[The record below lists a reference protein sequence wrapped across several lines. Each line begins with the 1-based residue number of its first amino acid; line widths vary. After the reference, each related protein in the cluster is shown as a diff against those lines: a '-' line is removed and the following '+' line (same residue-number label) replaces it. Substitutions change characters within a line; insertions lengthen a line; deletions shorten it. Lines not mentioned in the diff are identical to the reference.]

1 MSFLRAFREASR
13 EDTVFVAITRR
24 WLMLRQRLFRLRPA
38 PDDHARVSRD
48 ADSFSQARSGQRSA
62 VLISRSLRS
71 AAMGFLFIANEF
83 ATAVQHNI
91 GTVTIV
97 FNDGTYKNVR
107 GMR

>member
-1 MSFLRAFREASR
+1 
-13 EDTVFVAITRR
+13 
-24 WLMLRQRLFRLRPA
+24 
-38 PDDHARVSRD
+38 
-48 ADSFSQARSGQRSA
+48 
-62 VLISRSLRS
+62 
-71 AAMGFLFIANEF
+71 MGFLFIANEF